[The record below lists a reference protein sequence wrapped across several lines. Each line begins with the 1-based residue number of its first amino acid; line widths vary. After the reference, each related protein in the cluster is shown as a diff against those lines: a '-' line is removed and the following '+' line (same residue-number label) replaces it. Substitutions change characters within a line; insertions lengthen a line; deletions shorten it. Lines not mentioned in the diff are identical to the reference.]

1 MGRIQIPVVVDDQG
15 AMSWE
20 YLADLEVDTG
30 IWITWAGYAP
40 PVSYLRLLGAL
51 RRHALY
57 ITGTTSGCSFVQQT
71 NNDCSPYWWSWTSS
85 ASRRP

>member
-20 YLADLEVDTG
+20 YLADLEVDIG
-30 IWITWAGYAP
+30 IRITWAGYAP

-51 RRHALY
+51 CRHALY
-57 ITGTTSGCSFVQQT
+57 IAVPVFTQDES
-71 NNDCSPYWWSWTSS
+71 
-85 ASRRP
+85 